1 MLINQ
6 LYTPPRELYI
16 IIANLLGTFLRKV
29 RKSKRDCCAR
39 KRVEFWV
46 QHRSKAIEVFSSNVN
61 DHCHINT
68 FKLTGVG
75 SQRSMVL

>member
-6 LYTPPRELYI
+6 RYTLLRELYI
-16 IIANLLGTFLRKV
+16 IIAILLGTFFKKV
-29 RKSKRDCCAR
+29 GKSKRDCCAR

-46 QHRSKAIEVFSSNVN
+46 QNRRKAIEVFSSNVN
-61 DHCHINT
+61 DHCHVNT

-75 SQRSMVL
+75 SQPSMVL